1 MMVKLVSQSDEGDDE
16 SEDDDVYEDED
27 NFDRDNAQASKVF
40 VSSKWPPCV
49 PGFLREA
56 LFARVRQS
64 KSPEP
69 SLLKNINEHK
79 RWVKRVREEANIFCQ
94 VTCSF

>member
-1 MMVKLVSQSDEGDDE
+1 M
-16 SEDDDVYEDED
+16 YEDED
-27 NFDRDNAQASKVF
+27 DFERDNTRASKV
-40 VSSKWPPCV
+40 WPPRV
-49 PGFLREA
+49 SGFPRDA

-79 RWVKRVREEANIFCQ
+79 RWVKRVGEEANIFCQ

>member
-1 MMVKLVSQSDEGDDE
+1 MVLVSLSDEGE
-16 SEDDDVYEDED
+16 GEDED
-27 NFDRDNAQASKVF
+27 DCERDNTLASKVF

-79 RWVKRVREEANIFCQ
+79 RWVKRVGEEANIFCQ

>member
-1 MMVKLVSQSDEGDDE
+1 MMVKLVSQGDE
-16 SEDDDVYEDED
+16 SEDEAEDDDVYEDED

-79 RWVKRVREEANIFCQ
+79 RWVKRVREEPNIFCQ

>member
-1 MMVKLVSQSDEGDDE
+1 M
-16 SEDDDVYEDED
+16 YEDED
-27 NFDRDNAQASKVF
+27 DFESDNKRASKVR
-40 VSSKWPPCV
+40 PPCV

-56 LFARVRQS
+56 PFARVRQL

-79 RWVKRVREEANIFCQ
+79 RWVKRVGEEANIFCL

>member
-1 MMVKLVSQSDEGDDE
+1 MVKLVSQSDEGDDE
-16 SEDDDVYEDED
+16 AEDDDVYEDEGD
-27 NFDRDNAQASKVF
+27 FERDINTRASKVF
-40 VSSKWPPCV
+40 VSSEWPLCV

-56 LFARVRQS
+56 PFARVRQS

-69 SLLKNINEHK
+69 SLLKNIYGHK
-79 RWVKRVREEANIFCQ
+79 HWVKRVGEEANIFCQ

>member
-1 MMVKLVSQSDEGDDE
+1 MMVKLVSWSDKGDDE
-16 SEDDDVYEDED
+16 AEHDDVYEDED
-27 NFDRDNAQASKVF
+27 DFERDNTRASKV
-40 VSSKWPPCV
+40 WPPRV
-49 PGFLREA
+49 PGFLRDA

-79 RWVKRVREEANIFCQ
+79 RWVKRVGEEANIFCQ

>member
-1 MMVKLVSQSDEGDDE
+1 MMVKLVSLSDEGDDE

-69 SLLKNINEHK
+69 SPSLLNEHK
-79 RWVKRVREEANIFCQ
+79 RWVKRVREEPNIFCQ

>member
-1 MMVKLVSQSDEGDDE
+1 MMVKLLSQSDDEG
-16 SEDDDVYEDED
+16 EDDDVYEDEND
-27 NFDRDNAQASKVF
+27 FERDNTRASKVF
-40 VSSKWPPCV
+40 VSSKWPPRV

-56 LFARVRQS
+56 LFARVCQS

-79 RWVKRVREEANIFCQ
+79 RWVKRVGEEANIFCQ